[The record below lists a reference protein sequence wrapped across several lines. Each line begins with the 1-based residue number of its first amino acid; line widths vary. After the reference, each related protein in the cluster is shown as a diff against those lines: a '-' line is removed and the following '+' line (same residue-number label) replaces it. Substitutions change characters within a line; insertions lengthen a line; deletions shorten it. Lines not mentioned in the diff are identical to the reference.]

1 MRVFGYGAQTAGGTM
16 EPVQFE
22 REPLRPGEVA
32 ITITHCGVCHT
43 DWHMVRNDFKSS
55 LFPIVPGHEITGV
68 VTEVGAGVKK
78 FAVGDRVGIGCMIN
92 SCRQCEPCQRGDE
105 QYCEGAISCTFT
117 YNGTKVP
124 TGKNTYGGYSTQ
136 IIVREEFVVRIPAGL
151 SNAEA
156 APLLCAGVTTY
167 QPMKQFGLREGQ
179 TLGVAGFG
187 GLGHIATQIGKAMG
201 AKVIV
206 LTTNADKAADA
217 TKLGAD
223 QVVSMDDAQTLQ
235 RLNSSLD
242 LLLNTV
248 PYPYDPT
255 PYINLMKP
263 NTTFVLVGNIIGFEA
278 FATAT
283 MVFSHISIA
292 GTLIG
297 GIADTQFVLD
307 FCANHKIRP
316 MIEII
321 DIAEI
326 QRAFER
332 TERKEARYRH
342 VIDMKTFAERIAEF
356 KHAPV
361 LPQESR
367 NEVVGRK
374 S

>member
-92 SCRQCEPCQRGDE
+92 SCRQCKPCQRGDE

-167 QPMKQFGLREGQ
+167 QQTIWTQRGTDTGSCRVRRTRPHSDTDWESDGRESDCLHYQCGQ
-179 TLGVAGFG
+179 SGRRNQTRCRPGCLDGRR
-187 GLGHIATQIGKAMG
+187 
-201 AKVIV
+201 
-206 LTTNADKAADA
+206 TNP
-217 TKLGAD
+217 
-223 QVVSMDDAQTLQ
+223 S
-235 RLNSSLD
+235 
-242 LLLNTV
+242 
-248 PYPYDPT
+248 
-255 PYINLMKP
+255 
-263 NTTFVLVGNIIGFEA
+263 
-278 FATAT
+278 
-283 MVFSHISIA
+283 
-292 GTLIG
+292 
-297 GIADTQFVLD
+297 
-307 FCANHKIRP
+307 
-316 MIEII
+316 
-321 DIAEI
+321 
-326 QRAFER
+326 
-332 TERKEARYRH
+332 
-342 VIDMKTFAERIAEF
+342 
-356 KHAPV
+356 AP
-361 LPQESR
+361 
-367 NEVVGRK
+367 
-374 S
+374 

>member
-1 MRVFGYGAQTAGGTM
+1 MRVYGYGAQTAGGKM

-22 REPLRPGEVA
+22 RETLRAGEVA
-32 ITITHCGVCHT
+32 INVTHCGVCHT
-43 DWHMVRNDFKSS
+43 DWHMVRDDFKGSS
-55 LFPIVPGHEITGV
+55 FPIVPGHEVTGM
-68 VTEVGAGVKK
+68 VTEVGAGVTK
-78 FAVGDRVGIGCMIN
+78 FAVGDRVGVGCMIN
-92 SCRQCEPCQRGDE
+92 SCRQCGPCLRGDE
-105 QYCEGAISCTFT
+105 QYCEGPISCTFT
-117 YNGTKVP
+117 YNGTKAP
-124 TGKNTYGGYSTQ
+124 TDKNTYGGYSTDL
-136 IIVREEFVVRIPAGL
+136 IVREEFVLRIPEGL

-167 QPMKQFGLREGQ
+167 QPMKQFALKQGQ

-206 LTTNADKAADA
+206 FTTNPDKAADA
-217 TKLGAD
+217 LKLGAD
-223 QVVSMDDAQTLQ
+223 QVVSMADAQTLQ
-235 RLNSSLD
+235 GLTASLD

-263 NTTFVLVGNIIGFEA
+263 NSTFVLVGNIIGFEA
-278 FATAT
+278 FNTAT
-283 MVFSHISIA
+283 MVFNHISIA

-297 GIADTQFVLD
+297 GIPDTQFVLD
-307 FCANHKIRP
+307 FCAEHKIRP
-316 MIEII
+316 TIEMI
-321 DIAEI
+321 DLADI
-326 QRAFER
+326 QRAFDR
-332 TERKEARYRH
+332 TERKQARYRH
-342 VIDMKTFAERIAEF
+342 VIDMKTFAARSAEF
-356 KHAPV
+356 RNAPV